1 METKIYNAELQHR
14 LEDFVAEAGSQT
26 KAARAIGMSDSVIS
40 QYRRSAYDKGNIP
53 DVEAKLTEFFTLR
66 DEKQAAAEKAEPFAP
81 VVDAYIH
88 TSISEDVYR
97 AIRYTQLNKGIA
109 VLHGDAGIGK
119 TKAAEQYVLDYPGT
133 TLYLQVSPVTGSLG
147 SFLKMLSRALH
158 ISEGR
163 SKLDMILN
171 IRERLDGTDRVI
183 IVDEAQHLKLS
194 ALEEIRTLTDPNMIT
209 GKAGIGIVLI
219 GNTEVY
225 DRMRGRQQASF
236 AQLYSRIRMNRSYS
250 TQQVRR
256 DDVVKLFPSLE
267 HDGKTKEIEYLYS
280 ICLSRW
286 GIRGSVNVY
295 NNAVAAE
302 DISYQ
307 GLYTM
312 ARNMGIGV
320 A

>member
-1 METKIYNAELQHR
+1 MEARKYNSELQQR
-14 LEDFVAEAGSQT
+14 LEKFIADAGSQT

-66 DEKQAAAEKAEPFAP
+66 DEQQAAAEKAEPYQP
-81 VVDAYIH
+81 VLDEYIP
-88 TSISEDVYR
+88 TSISQDVYT

-119 TKAAEQYVLDYPGT
+119 TKAAMQYVLDNPGT
-133 TLYLQVSPVTGSLG
+133 TIYLEVTPVSGSLG
-147 SFLKMLSRALH
+147 SFLKMLCRALH

-163 SKLDMILN
+163 SKFDMILN
-171 IRERLDGTDRVI
+171 IRERLDGSETII
-183 IVDEAQHLKLS
+183 IVDEAQHLKIS

-209 GKAGIGIVLI
+209 GKRGIGVVLI

-225 DRMRGRQQASF
+225 NRMRGREQASF
-236 AQLYSRIRMNRSYS
+236 AQLYSRIRMNRAYS
-250 TQQVRR
+250 TQQVKR
-256 DDVVKLFPSLE
+256 DDVIKLFPSLE
-267 HDGKTKEIEYLYS
+267 DAGREKEIKFLHG
-280 ICLSRW
+280 IAQSRW

-302 DISYQ
+302 DTSYQ

>member
-1 METKIYNAELQHR
+1 MEGKTYNAELQRR

-53 DVEAKLTEFFTLR
+53 DVEAKLAEFFTLR
-66 DEKQAAAEKAEPFAP
+66 DEQQAAAEKAEPYQP
-81 VVDAYIH
+81 VADEYIP
-88 TSISEDVYR
+88 TSISQDVYA

-109 VLHGDAGIGK
+109 VIHGDAGIGK
-119 TKAAEQYVLDYPGT
+119 TKAAMQYALDNPAT
-133 TLYLQVSPVTGSLG
+133 TIYLEVTPVSGSLG

-158 ISEGR
+158 VSEGR
-163 SKLDMILN
+163 SKFDMILN
-171 IRERLDGTDRVI
+171 IRERLDGSETLV
-183 IVDEAQHLKLS
+183 IVDEAQHLRIS

-209 GKAGIGIVLI
+209 GKRGIGVVLI

-225 DRMRGRQQASF
+225 TRMRGREQASF
-236 AQLYSRIRMNRSYS
+236 AQLYSRIRMNRAYS
-250 TQQVRR
+250 TQQVKR
-256 DDVVKLFPSLE
+256 DDMIKLFPALRE
-267 HDGKTKEIEYLYS
+267 AGREKEINFLHG
-280 ICLSRW
+280 IAQSRW

-302 DISYQ
+302 NTSYQ

-320 A
+320 V

>member
-1 METKIYNAELQHR
+1 MEARTYNTELQQR
-14 LEDFVAEAGSQT
+14 LEEFVAEAGSQT

-53 DVEAKLTEFFTLR
+53 DVEAKLTEFFTLH
-66 DEKQAAAEKAEPFAP
+66 DEKQAAAEKAEPYQP
-81 VVDAYIH
+81 VLDEYIP
-88 TSISEDVYR
+88 TSISQDVYT

-119 TKAAEQYVLDYPGT
+119 TKAAMQYVLDNPGT
-133 TLYLQVSPVTGSLG
+133 TVYLEVTPVTGSLG
-147 SFLKMLSRALH
+147 SFLKLLTRALH

-163 SKLDMILN
+163 SKLDMIMN
-171 IRERLDGTDRVI
+171 IRDRLDGSDRVI
-183 IVDEAQHLKLS
+183 IVDEAQHLKIS

-209 GKAGIGIVLI
+209 GKQGIGVVLI

-225 DRMRGRQQASF
+225 NRMRGREQANF
-236 AQLYSRIRMNRSYS
+236 AQLYSRIRMNRAYS

-256 DDVVKLFPSLE
+256 DDVIKLFPALE
-267 HDGKTKEIEYLYS
+267 DSGRVKEIEFLHG
-280 ICLSRW
+280 IAQSRW

-302 DISYQ
+302 DTSYQ